1 MSRLRASL
9 DDWKK
14 RQVESKSLPN
24 LGGGGTLV
32 AAFVTSYFAAQIGD
46 VLLVIVL
53 YGPRAFFGSG
63 LRVSDWKHGLLSNG
77 DSVGPLTGMFTFPCW
92 ILLIFCAEITA
103 GLLRSF
109 LRSRPGW
116 IIGSAQFLGGSAL
129 LLFFGRLLWHDG
141 FPLIHPIPAT
151 ALIGG
156 VFLIW
161 KALCSAVDRI
171 AKGLA

>member
-1 MSRLRASL
+1 MSKLRDSL

-24 LGGGGTLV
+24 LGGGGTLA
-32 AAFVTSYFAAQIGD
+32 AAFITSYFATQIGD

-92 ILLIFCAEITA
+92 ILLIVCAEIAA

-109 LRSRPGW
+109 LRSSPTW
-116 IIGSAQFLGGSAL
+116 VIGSTQLLGGST
-129 LLFFGRLLWHDG
+129 LLFFCRWLFWHEG
-141 FPLIHPIPAT
+141 FPLIHPIPAA

-156 VFLIW
+156 GFLIW
-161 KALCSAVDRI
+161 KALRSVVDRI